1 MNNYQREDVFDR
13 IALFLMHAVPLVFY
27 CLMALCSLKVI
38 LFIVNRRRSWK
49 LQNLVYF
56 NQSHIMFSTNSKS
69 IMQKKMQ
76 NMLTKGII
84 MLLCILLTLK
94 LMLAQVI
101 Q

>member
-13 IALFLMHAVPLVFY
+13 IALFLMHAVPFVFY
-27 CLMALCSLKVI
+27 CLLALCSLKVV
-38 LFIVNRRRSWK
+38 LFVVNRRRSWK

-56 NQSHIMFSTNSKS
+56 NQSHIMFSTNDKS
-69 IMQKKMQ
+69 IIQKKVQ
-76 NMLTKGII
+76 NMLSRGIV

-94 LMLAQVI
+94 LMLAQVT